1 MLKRTQSLLAKGLFG
16 SLTLFAVAA
25 IPASSAS
32 AALIY
37 SDNFDAYADN
47 DALATNWPL
56 AQGTTTD
63 SYLATDSTN
72 PLNKFVQQAVTVGR
86 RDHAITA
93 FVPTTTTPLTVKF
106 TFIDQTGTA
115 SGVRQY
121 NQVLAN
127 NGAGALSQLIAMGE
141 YNAATN
147 QDNTKYQARVAFNSV
162 NWFNLN
168 TARSAGVHDF
178 TEEIFSDHVNFYVDG
193 LLDTT
198 QTFTSDI
205 SGGFNSL
212 RIGSGL
218 SSAGGGAGFDNF
230 VVSSDAV
237 PEPAALGFVAL
248 GGLTLLRRR
257 RA

>member
-1 MLKRTQSLLAKGLFG
+1 MQMRIQSLVNRGLLG
-16 SLTLFAVAA
+16 SLALFAVAA
-25 IPASSAS
+25 IPASHAS
-32 AALIY
+32 AALIF
-37 SDNFDAYADN
+37 SDNFDSYADD

-63 SYLATDSTN
+63 SYLATDSN
-72 PLNKFVQQAVTVGR
+72 DPSNKFVQQGVTVGR
-86 RDHAITA
+86 RDRAITP

-106 TFIDQTGTA
+106 TFIDQTGAA
-115 SGVRQY
+115 SGIRQY

-127 NGAGALSQLIAMGE
+127 TGAGALGQLIAMGE

-147 QDNTKYQARVAFNSV
+147 QDNSKYQARVAFNSV

-168 TARSAGVHDF
+168 TARSAGPHDF

-193 LLDTT
+193 VLDTT

-205 SGGFNSL
+205 SGGFNAV

-218 SSAGGGAGFDNF
+218 TSAGGGAGFDNF
-230 VVSSDAV
+230 VVSTDAV
-237 PEPAALGFVAL
+237 PEPASLGLIAL